1 MLHLM
6 NTTSFQKNHQNTQLI
21 EWGASSSCINQLHL
35 GQLISWHLIN
45 RYCYL
50 PTYLLLVVLTQE
62 KGSHQGYRYVYFAK
76 STAIIRFDVYC
87 GFQKTGIYTSIL
99 CLFTKQVSMW
109 NVYQIVDE
117 SIEQVSYKYPQG
129 LVYIISPFVL
139 AHFLYIYFIY
149 QVSINTQFD
158 SCLVQYI
165 FGEPVC
171 NLRSTFLMMLSFDL
185 EKLLCESSF
194 NQDQLF

>member
-1 MLHLM
+1 MYLSVFFAQNYVQVHNDNYAILYSKNLYTTSYFLQYYTYMSIPLFCMFIKIGGCIDMLHLM

-117 SIEQVSYKYPQG
+117 SIEYHTNTLKG
-129 LVYIISPFVL
+129 LC
-139 AHFLYIYFIY
+139 
-149 QVSINTQFD
+149 T
-158 SCLVQYI
+158 
-165 FGEPVC
+165 
-171 NLRSTFLMMLSFDL
+171 
-185 EKLLCESSF
+185 
-194 NQDQLF
+194 